1 MFVQCNISFNL
12 ARGTLRGMHY
22 QAAPHSEAKLVRCTS
37 GSIMDVV
44 VDIRRGS
51 ATHLQSFGVVLSAE
65 NRTGLYVPRG
75 LAHGFVTL
83 EDNTEVFYQMSTRYA
98 PEYARGLRWNDPAL
112 KLEWPIEPAVIV
124 DRDATYP
131 DYRADADY
139 VE

>member
-1 MFVQCNISFNL
+1 
-12 ARGTLRGMHY
+12 MHY
-22 QAAPHSEAKLVRCTS
+22 QAAPHGEVKLIRCTS
-37 GSIMDVV
+37 GSVMDIV

-51 ATHLQSFGVVLSAE
+51 STHLQSYALLLSAE
-65 NRTGLYVPRG
+65 NRIGLYVPEG
-75 LAHGFVTL
+75 FAHGFVTL
-83 EDNTEVFYQMSTRYA
+83 EDNSEVFYQMSSRYA

-112 KLEWPIEPAVIV
+112 DLDWPIEPQVIV